1 MLQPTLLRPIRIDR
15 VTPHSARCLARA
27 LVQVQVLEAAK
38 VTDPETVLELEQ
50 ALDRALERALG

>member
-1 MLQPTLLRPIRIDR
+1 MLEQVLEQE
-15 VTPHSARCLARA
+15 RA

-50 ALDRALERALG
+50 ALDRALG